1 MEESHQ
7 TRDPKCQRLRICR
20 RAWMSPSPDK
30 GNDDDDDTFTRARY
44 THLVIY
50 RQAVTFI

>member
-7 TRDPKCQRLRICR
+7 TRDPECQRLRICR

-30 GNDDDDDTFTRARY
+30 GNDDDDTFTRY